1 MLHTTYNAGD
11 KYCLWLS
18 QKTGRKYRLP
28 TEAEWEYACRAGALT
43 HQLDKQAILDVAW
56 CKDNSKNA
64 DADGDETTHQVATK
78 KPNAFGLYD
87 MLGNVGE
94 WCTPMAGKVPVI
106 RGGTYLVTAN
116 DINCGTRTP
125 YVPEWQAR
133 DSQDPKSKWW
143 MSDGPF
149 CGFRVICEP

>member
-1 MLHTTYNAGD
+1 MLIVWN
-11 KYCLWLS
+11 
-18 QKTGRKYRLP
+18 
-28 TEAEWEYACRAGALT
+28 RAGGEEVKAT
-43 HQLDKQAILDVAW
+43 DDTAW
-56 CKDNSKNA
+56 TSENSPNQSTQPVGK
-64 DADGDETTHQVATK
+64 K

-94 WCTPMAGKVPVI
+94 WCTPMAGKAPVI

-116 DINCGTRTP
+116 DINCGTRAP

-149 CGFRVICEP
+149 CGFRIVCDQ